1 MTTTSI
7 FTRASLATCAVM
19 ACGYIV
25 LAQSAG
31 PQPVP
36 MPPPIAP
43 PVDTAYPGTI
53 EVHVDATDLERHI
66 FSIHETIPVRGGQP
80 VALLYPQWLPG
91 NHSPVGRADL
101 TAGLMIRTHAAQG
114 GPARSAPLEWTR
126 DPVEVF
132 AYHVNVPAGAE
143 SLDVDFQFTSPVE
156 GNEGRMVMTPDMLSL
171 QWTSN
176 TIYPAGY
183 FARDITVQPTVKLPD
198 GWSFATAL
206 EVQSKNGPETTF
218 KAVPYE
224 TLIDSP
230 MLAGRYYKQV
240 ELDAATKV
248 NLDVFADRPELLVM
262 RQDQIDAHKAL
273 VQQAYK
279 LFASHHYN
287 HYDFLFSLSNQL
299 GGIGLEHHQSN
310 ESGAIPGYFTEWDR
324 SGDTRNILAH
334 EYTHSW
340 NGKFRRPADLW
351 TPNFNV
357 PMRDSLLWVYE
368 GQTQYWGYVLEA
380 RSGLMTKQQALDAIA
395 QVAAM
400 YDVARTGRTWKTLQD
415 TTNDPIVAM
424 RRPLPW
430 RSEARSE
437 DYYSEGQLVWLDV
450 DTLIRE
456 KSHDQRSLDDF
467 AKTFFGVDNGSFVI
481 HTYTFDDVV
490 AALNKVEPY
499 DWATFLRTRLDSH
512 GPGGPLDGITR
523 GGYNLTYTEQP
534 TDYQRASE
542 ARTGVSDLTYS
553 IGLGLLRDGRIG
565 SVQWDSP
572 AFKQGLTQGGQVVAV
587 NGTTY
592 TADAMRNAI
601 TGAKGTTTPIDVL
614 VKIGDRFRT
623 VRFDYHDG
631 LKYPRLIAIPGAP
644 ARLDQILTAK

>member
-1 MTTTSI
+1 VTNI
-7 FTRASLATCAVM
+7 RFLFTASLVLAF
-19 ACGYIV
+19 GHIV

-36 MPPPIAP
+36 MPPPIAAP
-43 PVDTAYPGTI
+43 ADVPYPGT
-53 EVHVDATDLERHI
+53 VQVRVDATDVERHI
-66 FSIHETIPVRGGQP
+66 FAIHETIPVRGGQP
-80 VALLYPQWLPG
+80 IVLLYPQWWPG
-91 NHSPVGRADL
+91 HHSPVGRADL
-101 TAGLMIRTHAAQG
+101 MAGLVLHAG
-114 GPARSAPLEWTR
+114 GKRVEWVR

-132 AYHVNVPAGAE
+132 AYHVNVPAGAD
-143 SLDVDFQFTSPVE
+143 SLDADFQFTSPVD
-156 GNEGRMVMTPDMLSL
+156 GNEGRIQMTPDMLSL
-171 QWTSN
+171 QWTS
-176 TIYPAGY
+176 TTMYPAGY

-198 GWSFATAL
+198 GWQFATAL
-206 EVQSKNGPETTF
+206 ETQSKNGSETTF
-218 KAVPYE
+218 RAVPYE

-230 MLAGRYYKQV
+230 LLAGRYSKVV
-240 ELDAATKV
+240 ELDPDAATPV
-248 NLDVFADRPELLVM
+248 RLNVFADRPELLVM
-262 RQDQIDAHKAL
+262 KPEQIDAHKAL

-279 LFASHHYN
+279 LFGSHHYN

-310 ESGAIPGYFTEWDR
+310 ESGAIPVYFTDWDR
-324 SGDTRNILAH
+324 SPDVRNILAH

-380 RSGLMTKQQALDAIA
+380 RSGLMTKQQALDALA
-395 QVAAM
+395 GVAAT
-400 YDVARTGRTWKTLQD
+400 YDVARTGREWKPLQD
-415 TTNDPIVAM
+415 TTNDPIDAM

-437 DYYSEGQLVWLDV
+437 DYYSEGQLIWLDA

-481 HTYTFDDVV
+481 HTYTFDDIV

-499 DWATFLRTRLDSH
+499 DWATFLHSRLESH
-512 GPGGPLDGITR
+512 GPGGPLDGIKR
-523 GGYNLTYTEQP
+523 GGYSLTYTDTP

-542 ARTGVSDLTYS
+542 ARTGASDLTYS
-553 IGLGLLRDGRIG
+553 IGVVLARDGRIG
-565 SVQWDSP
+565 AVQWDSP
-572 AFKQGLTQGGQVVAV
+572 AFKQGLTLGSQVVAV

-592 TADAMRNAI
+592 TADAIRNAVKD
-601 TGAKGTTTPIDVL
+601 AKGTTTPIEVL
-614 VKIGDRFRT
+614 VKTGDRYRT

-631 LKYPRLIAIPGAP
+631 LRYPRLVAIPGAP
-644 ARLDQILTAK
+644 ARLDQIFTAK